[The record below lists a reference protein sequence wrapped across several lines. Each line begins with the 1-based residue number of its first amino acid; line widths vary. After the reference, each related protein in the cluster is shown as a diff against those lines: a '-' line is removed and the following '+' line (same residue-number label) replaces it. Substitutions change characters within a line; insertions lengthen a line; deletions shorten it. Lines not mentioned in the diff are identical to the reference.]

1 MNRLGTYNF
10 TKLARIVNKQKVNLR
25 YMRQVFIPI
34 NLRDSHWLLMYLDM
48 EASTFFVLDSMS
60 TGLAAAEG
68 YVRVVS
74 QFLQDYFHSTKQE
87 SAAAKRRSRYPTAGP
102 DDNLTL
108 WTTKVPQHITKQING
123 SDCGLHTCINME
135 LLANQNPGAPEDKLC
150 YDMNPISSTAARK
163 KLSIEI
169 LTGSLL
175 Q

>member
-10 TKLARIVNKQKVNLR
+10 GKLARIVNKQKVKLR
-25 YMRQVFIPI
+25 NMRQVFIPI
-34 NLRDSHWLLMYLDM
+34 NLKDYHWLLMYLDM
-48 EASTFFVLDSMS
+48 EASTFYVLDSMS
-60 TGLAAAEG
+60 TGLAEAEG
-68 YVRVVS
+68 YVRAVS

-87 SAAAKRRSRYPTAGP
+87 SAAARRKSKCPTAGP

-135 LLANQNPGAPEDKLC
+135 LLANRNPGAPEDKLC
-150 YDMNPISSTAARK
+150 YDMNPSNSNAARK